1 MDELTAYQILKLE
14 PGSSTDEIKEAYSQ
28 LSKQFHP
35 EEYPEEFQRIHD
47 AYRTLTRRNRRAR
60 NTENIEPI
68 PVKFP
73 VEETIEAPVNNENYE
88 NNTNRECS
96 YKEDEQDF
104 YNFDE
109 TLNKANEAESAEIHE
124 EVLRA
129 LAEIKVLMT
138 PEYCNNKKLFEK
150 YFKKE
155 EYERAFSSPEYVG
168 ALSALIEESKLK
180 KSIYTYIISFYR
192 FKDKKRENLI
202 PEGRALYDALNAKV
216 NIKSTSSPVKTAIP
230 AGVVAGLWAGLR
242 TQAHISRVFGS
253 ILLFLVFLAVCVW
266 IYKKCRDKNHSHAF
280 SQVMVI
286 LFLNLFQFIAC
297 IFDFWVPV
305 FGSADASI
313 DFVVNILIISW
324 IWLIILDL
332 IVVIKKLRFLLTRK

>member
-14 PGSSTDEIKEAYSQ
+14 PGASTDEIKEAYSQ

-47 AYRTLTRRNRRAR
+47 AYRTLTRRNRRSR

-73 VEETIEAPVNNENYE
+73 VEETVEAPVKNDDHENTIYK
-88 NNTNRECS
+88 ECS
-96 YKEDEQDF
+96 YEEDEKEF

-109 TLNKANEAESAEIHE
+109 TLNKANVAEAAEIHE

-168 ALSALIEESKLK
+168 ALAVLIEESKLK
-180 KSIYTYIISFYR
+180 KGIYTYIISFCLI
-192 FKDKKRENLI
+192 KDKKRENLI

-216 NIKSTSSPVKTAIP
+216 NIERTSSPVKTAVP

-242 TQAHISRVFGS
+242 TQARISKIFGS

-286 LFLNLFQFIAC
+286 LFLNLFQFTAC
-297 IFDFWVPV
+297 VFDFWVPV
-305 FGSADASI
+305 FGSSDASI

-324 IWLIILDL
+324 IWLIILGL
-332 IVVIKKLRFLLTRK
+332 IVIFKKLRFLLTRK

>member
-14 PGSSTDEIKEAYSQ
+14 PGASTDEIKEAYSQ

-47 AYRTLTRRNRRAR
+47 AYRTLTRRNRRSR

-73 VEETIEAPVNNENYE
+73 VEETVEAPVKNDDHENTIYK
-88 NNTNRECS
+88 ECS
-96 YKEDEQDF
+96 YEEDEKEF

-109 TLNKANEAESAEIHE
+109 TLNKANVAEAAEIHE

-168 ALSALIEESKLK
+168 ALATLIEESKLK
-180 KSIYTYIISFYR
+180 ESIYTYIISFYH
-192 FKDKKRENLI
+192 FKDKNRENLI
-202 PEGRALYDALNAKV
+202 PEGRALYDALNTKV
-216 NIKSTSSPVKTAIP
+216 NIKNHSSSVKTLISI
-230 AGVVAGLWAGLR
+230 GIYAGLSAGLS
-242 TQAHISRVFGS
+242 TLFDDSGVSASVILF
-253 ILLFLVFLAVCVW
+253 LLFLVACVW
-266 IYKKCRDKNHSHAF
+266 IYKICRDKNHSHAF

-286 LFLNLFQFIAC
+286 LFLNLFQFIAG
-297 IFDFWVPV
+297 ILDFWAPIL
-305 FGSADASI
+305 GSPDASI

-324 IWLIILDL
+324 VWLILLGL
-332 IVVIKKLRFLLTRK
+332 IVIIKKLRFLLTRK

>member
-47 AYRTLTRRNRRAR
+47 AYRTLTRRNQRAR

-73 VEETIEAPVNNENYE
+73 VEETIEAPVNNEKYE

-129 LAEIKVLMT
+129 LAEI
-138 PEYCNNKKLFEK
+138 
-150 YFKKE
+150 
-155 EYERAFSSPEYVG
+155 
-168 ALSALIEESKLK
+168 
-180 KSIYTYIISFYR
+180 
-192 FKDKKRENLI
+192 
-202 PEGRALYDALNAKV
+202 
-216 NIKSTSSPVKTAIP
+216 
-230 AGVVAGLWAGLR
+230 
-242 TQAHISRVFGS
+242 
-253 ILLFLVFLAVCVW
+253 
-266 IYKKCRDKNHSHAF
+266 
-280 SQVMVI
+280 
-286 LFLNLFQFIAC
+286 
-297 IFDFWVPV
+297 
-305 FGSADASI
+305 
-313 DFVVNILIISW
+313 
-324 IWLIILDL
+324 
-332 IVVIKKLRFLLTRK
+332 

>member
-73 VEETIEAPVNNENYE
+73 VEETIEAPVG
-88 NNTNRECS
+88 
-96 YKEDEQDF
+96 
-104 YNFDE
+104 
-109 TLNKANEAESAEIHE
+109 
-124 EVLRA
+124 A
-129 LAEIKVLMT
+129 LA
-138 PEYCNNKKLFEK
+138 
-150 YFKKE
+150 
-155 EYERAFSSPEYVG
+155 
-168 ALSALIEESKLK
+168 ALIEESKLK

-286 LFLNLFQFIAC
+286 LFLNLFQFTAC

-324 IWLIILDL
+324 IWLIILGL